1 MRTPLFQEHE
11 RFHGRMVDFHGWE
24 MPVWYSGIREEH
36 LATRTSAGI
45 FDASHM
51 GEIFVQ
57 GPQSVPFLEK
67 IQTRSIE
74 KMPRHKV
81 YYSFF
86 LNGQAGI
93 IDDLTV
99 YCFEPGERYMLCVN
113 ASNTDSDLAW
123 LSSHNDEGA
132 DIDDASADTAL
143 IALQGPEAS
152 RILKGLADVD
162 LEGMKAYTFACV
174 KTGTYGDLLV
184 SKTGYTGAGGAEI
197 FLAAGHAPKLWED
210 LAARGAVP
218 CGLGAR
224 DTLRLE
230 MGFPLHGN
238 DIDETTT
245 PLEAYLNFA
254 VDLGKSSF
262 IGKDALIRQVEKGLS
277 RRLVGLLLEG
287 RGVPRQGC
295 WCLKNGTRVGIVTS
309 GSISPVLGV
318 GIALAYLD
326 KGVVE
331 GDEVDVAV
339 RDRAL
344 KARVVHP
351 PFTGGAM
358 CIIPKRT

>member
-11 RFHGRMVDFHGWE
+11 RFHAKIVDFHGWD
-24 MPVWYSGIREEH
+24 MPVWYTGIKEEH
-36 LATRTSAGI
+36 MATRSSAGL

-51 GEIFVQ
+51 GEIFVT
-57 GPQSVPFLEK
+57 GMASVPFLERV
-67 IQTRSIE
+67 QTRAIG
-74 KMPRHKV
+74 KMPKNKV

-86 LNGQAGI
+86 LNEKGCI

-99 YCFEPGERYMLCVN
+99 YCVTPGERYMLCVN
-113 ASNTDSDLAW
+113 ASNTENDLAW
-123 LSSHNDEGA
+123 LRVQNEEGA
-132 DIDDASADTAL
+132 AIEDRSSSTAL

-152 RILKGLADVD
+152 RIFKVVTGFDLDGLKN
-162 LEGMKAYTFACV
+162 YTFVFVGSEA
-174 KTGTYGDLLV
+174 YGDLMV

-197 FLAAGHAPKLWED
+197 FLDASRAPKLWED
-210 LAARGAVP
+210 LAAQGAMP

-245 PLEAYLNFA
+245 PLEACQDFA
-254 VDLGKSSF
+254 VDLGKPCF
-262 IGKDALIRQVEKGLS
+262 IGRDALLKQAGEGLP
-277 RRLVGLLLEG
+277 RRLMGLELEE
-287 RGVPRQGC
+287 RGIPRQGC
-295 WCLKNGTRVGIVTS
+295 VCLKNGTRVGIVTS
-309 GSISPVLGV
+309 GTISPVLGI

-326 KGVVE
+326 RGVTK
-331 GDEVDVAV
+331 GDEVDVMV
-339 RDRAL
+339 RDKPL